1 MISKLDETST
11 ELDLFAAKSV
21 PGTMYVGGADTVS
34 EVHSDGPT
42 SFFLNSFIDCY
53 CLRDIHTRNDFVP

>member
-34 EVHSDGPT
+34 EVHSDGAHV
-42 SFFLNSFIDCY
+42 SLFEFFHRPL
-53 CLRDIHTRNDFVP
+53 LP